1 MRFGQF
7 KLVNYIPIYNGLGLH
22 EISIDF
28 TKCKYNKV
36 IIKGK
41 NGSGKSTIRAALK
54 PKPDKASLFIPGL
67 PAMKYLEI
75 IDNDV
80 LYQIKFVH
88 GVNKKGERESAKA
101 YIIKIVLSTGDIQD
115 LNPNGNI
122 SSYNDIIYSELGIDS
137 NFEILSSLSTEEK
150 GLAYK
155 TPSERKKYVSTIVN
169 TLEAYN
175 DIYKNIT
182 KRANTYS
189 SLIKSLSAKIN
200 NIGNV
205 ESLTASL
212 NDIETRLK
220 SLNMQKEGLITDYTS
235 FKSKIEVLDPNNDI
249 QNNYNNIYS
258 GLVDIN
264 KKINHIND
272 ILTNLESK
280 LNPKQLKDWN
290 CENMSNLN
298 KDLINSTTISIHKYE
313 NDIQSLLL
321 ERDEQYKT
329 ITKKTEKLNSLQVDN
344 NYRDLEIAI
353 KQSKAKLQEYENIFQ
368 GLDISK
374 LNLSSNEFIL
384 GLNSLLE
391 IKNIIDSFNSDIQDR
406 DILRIA
412 IDNIRNGI
420 CPSISDINNQLD
432 IYNHELESS
441 KIEYSKYS
449 TLMKVKQKLELK
461 PSNCSNCECAF
472 IKDAIEA
479 NRQEPEKNI
488 ALLED
493 KINILERNIS
503 ETELLLHNTEDVLS
517 VMNQLNVICRSVKNY
532 SNIFDKLPIRNIFCN
547 RDTVLDMILNGYS
560 FNEINTLYK
569 FIDYANII
577 DEYKNEKDKL
587 YKYEID
593 YKIYESKNEVINDIL
608 SDIEDMNKKL
618 DIVKNK
624 INESNET
631 LMILKSNLMEYEN
644 IQRIID
650 NYLMYQSNK
659 DELIKDKS
667 ILIDKYNKISSD
679 IKTIKDCISNL
690 DLYSKKIEDIDKEI
704 NPLVKD
710 RDTIKHGLIMLQE
723 YYDELNMYKSKYEKI
738 EVIKKYSSPN
748 KGIQTLFINMYMNTT
763 LKLAN
768 ELIQIIF
775 NGDYVILPYVINDNE
790 FRIPVGR
797 NGIANDDISSLSTAE
812 VSMISM
818 IISFVL
824 MHQSASKYNIASLD
838 EIDGGLDNHNRIKF
852 VYLIDQIM
860 RILGMEQLILISHNN
875 ELNMN
880 DCDVII
886 LKTYDDDEYTQGN
899 IIYRY

>member
-7 KLVNYIPIYNGLGLH
+7 KLVNYIPIYNGLGLN

-75 IDNDV
+75 IDNDII
-80 LYQIKFVH
+80 YQIKFVH

-101 YIIKIVLSTGDIQD
+101 YIVKNILSTGDVQE

-137 NFEILSSLSTEEK
+137 NFDVLSSLSTEEK

-189 SLIKSLSAKIN
+189 SLMKSLTAKIN
-200 NIGNV
+200 NIGNI
-205 ESLTASL
+205 ESLTANL
-212 NDIETRLK
+212 GDIETRLK
-220 SLNMQKEGLITDYTS
+220 ALNMEKDKLVTDYSS
-235 FKSKIEVLDPNNDI
+235 FKSKVELLDPNNDI
-249 QNNYNNIYS
+249 QNNYNDIYA

-272 ILTNLESK
+272 ILSKIEDK
-280 LNPKQLKDWN
+280 LNPTHLKDWN
-290 CENMSNLN
+290 CENMFVLN
-298 KDLINSTTISIHKYE
+298 KDLINKTTISIHSYE

-321 ERDEQYKT
+321 ERDEQFKS
-329 ITKKTEKLNSLQVDN
+329 ITKKNEKLNSLQSDN
-344 NYRDLEIAI
+344 NYMDLKLAI
-353 KQSKAKLQEYENIFQ
+353 KQSRAKLQEYENIFK
-368 GLDISK
+368 GLDISN
-374 LNLSSNEFIL
+374 LNLSSSEFIL

-391 IKNIIDSFNSDIQDR
+391 IKNIIDSFNSGLQDR
-406 DILRIA
+406 DILKNA
-412 IDNIRNGI
+412 IDYIRNGVNLNI
-420 CPSISDINNQLD
+420 TDINNQLD
-432 IYNHELESS
+432 IYNHELENS
-441 KIEYSKYS
+441 KIAYSKYE
-449 TLMKVKQKLELK
+449 TLLKVKQKLSLK
-461 PSNCSNCECAF
+461 PSNCVNHECAF

-479 NRQEPEKNI
+479 DKEEPEKNI
-488 ALLED
+488 TILQNNIVDLED
-493 KINILERNIS
+493 KIYK
-503 ETELLLHNTEDVLS
+503 TEVLLHNTEDIMS
-517 VMNQLNVICRSVKNY
+517 IMNQLNVICRSIKNY
-532 SNIFDKLPIRNIFCN
+532 SNIFNKLPIRNIFCN
-547 RDTVLDMILNGYS
+547 RDTVLDMILNGYP
-560 FNEINTLYK
+560 FNEIDTLYK
-569 FIDYANII
+569 FIDYSNII
-577 DEYKNEKDKL
+577 DEYKNEKDRL

-608 SDIEDMNKKL
+608 NDIEDMNNKL
-618 DIVKNK
+618 DIIKNK
-624 INESNET
+624 INTSNQE
-631 LMILKSNLMEYEN
+631 LMTLKSNLLEYEN
-644 IQRIID
+644 LQRTID
-650 NYLMYQSNK
+650 NYLMYQSDK
-659 DELIKDKS
+659 DKLIKDKA
-667 ILIDKYNKISSD
+667 ILIDRYNKISSD
-679 IKTIKDCISNL
+679 MKTIKECISNL
-690 DLYSKKIEDIDKEI
+690 DLYSKKIENIDKEI
-704 NPLVKD
+704 SPLMKD

-723 YYDELNMYKSKYEKI
+723 YYDELNTYKSKYEKI

-775 NGDYVILPYVINDNE
+775 NGDYVILPYIINDNE

-860 RILGMEQLILISHNN
+860 SILGMEQIIMISHNN
-875 ELNMN
+875 EMNMN

>member
-7 KLVNYIPIYNGLGLH
+7 KLVNYIPIYNGLGLN

-75 IDNDV
+75 IDNDII
-80 LYQIKFVH
+80 YQIKFVH

-101 YIIKIVLSTGDIQD
+101 YIVKNILSTGDVQE

-137 NFEILSSLSTEEK
+137 NFDVLSSLSTEEK

-189 SLIKSLSAKIN
+189 SLMKSLTAKIN
-200 NIGNV
+200 NIGNI
-205 ESLTASL
+205 ESLTANL
-212 NDIETRLK
+212 GEIETRLK
-220 SLNMQKEGLITDYTS
+220 ALNMEKDKLVTDYSS
-235 FKSKIEVLDPNNDI
+235 FKSKVELLDPNNDI
-249 QNNYNNIYS
+249 QNNYNDIYA

-272 ILTNLESK
+272 ILTKIEDK
-280 LNPKQLKDWN
+280 LNPTHLKDWN
-290 CENMSNLN
+290 CESMSILN
-298 KDLINSTTISIHKYE
+298 KDLINKATIDIHSYE

-321 ERDEQYKT
+321 ERDEQFKS
-329 ITKKTEKLNSLQVDN
+329 ITKKNEKLNSLQSDN
-344 NYRDLEIAI
+344 NYIDLKLAI
-353 KQSKAKLQEYENIFQ
+353 KQSKAKLQEYENLFQ
-368 GLDISK
+368 GLDISN
-374 LNLSSNEFIL
+374 LNLSSSEFIL

-391 IKNIIDSFNSDIQDR
+391 IKNIIDSFNSELQDR
-406 DILRIA
+406 DILKNA
-412 IDNIRNGI
+412 IDYIRNGVNLNI
-420 CPSISDINNQLD
+420 TDINNQLD
-432 IYNHELESS
+432 IYNHELENS
-441 KIEYSKYS
+441 KIAYSKYE
-449 TLMKVKQKLELK
+449 TLLKVKQKLSLK
-461 PSNCSNCECAF
+461 PSNCVNHECAF

-479 NRQEPEKNI
+479 DKEEPEKNI
-488 ALLED
+488 AILQNNIVDLED
-493 KINILERNIS
+493 KIYK
-503 ETELLLHNTEDVLS
+503 TEVLLHNTENIMS
-517 VMNQLNVICRSVKNY
+517 VMNQLNVICRSIKNY
-532 SNIFDKLPIRNIFCN
+532 SNIFNKLPIRNIFCN
-547 RDTVLDMILNGYS
+547 RDTVLGMILNGYP
-560 FNEINTLYK
+560 FNEIDTLYK
-569 FIDYANII
+569 FIDYSNII
-577 DEYKNEKDKL
+577 DEYKNEKDRL

-608 SDIEDMNKKL
+608 NDIEDMNNKL
-618 DIVKNK
+618 DIIKNK
-624 INESNET
+624 INTSNQE
-631 LMILKSNLMEYEN
+631 LMTLKSNLLEYEN
-644 IQRIID
+644 LQRTID
-650 NYLMYQSNK
+650 NYLIYQSDK
-659 DELIKDKS
+659 DKLIKNKAV
-667 ILIDKYNKISSD
+667 LIDRYNKISSD
-679 IKTIKDCISNL
+679 MKIIKECISNL
-690 DLYSKKIEDIDKEI
+690 DLYSKKIENIDKEI
-704 NPLVKD
+704 NPLMKD

-723 YYDELNMYKSKYEKI
+723 YYDELNTYKSKYEKI

-768 ELIQIIF
+768 DLIQIIF
-775 NGDYVILPYVINDNE
+775 NGDYVILPYIINDNE

-860 RILGMEQLILISHNN
+860 SILGMEQIIMISHNN
-875 ELNMN
+875 EMNMN

>member
-7 KLVNYIPIYNGLGLH
+7 KLVNYIPIYNGLGLN

-75 IDNDV
+75 IDNDII
-80 LYQIKFVH
+80 YQIKFVH

-101 YIIKIVLSTGDIQD
+101 YIVKNILSTGDVQE

-137 NFEILSSLSTEEK
+137 NFDVLSSLSTEEK

-189 SLIKSLSAKIN
+189 SLMKSLTAKIN
-200 NIGNV
+200 NIGNI
-205 ESLTASL
+205 ESLTANL
-212 NDIETRLK
+212 GEIETRLK
-220 SLNMQKEGLITDYTS
+220 ALNMEKDKLVTDYSS
-235 FKSKIEVLDPNNDI
+235 FKSKVELLDPNNDI
-249 QNNYNNIYS
+249 QNNYNDIYA

-272 ILTNLESK
+272 ILTKIEDK
-280 LNPKQLKDWN
+280 LNPTHLKDWN
-290 CENMSNLN
+290 CESMSILN
-298 KDLINSTTISIHKYE
+298 KDLINKATIDIHSYE

-321 ERDEQYKT
+321 ERDEQFKS
-329 ITKKTEKLNSLQVDN
+329 ITKKNEKLNSLQSDN
-344 NYRDLEIAI
+344 NYIDLKLAI
-353 KQSKAKLQEYENIFQ
+353 KQSKAKLQEYENLFQ
-368 GLDISK
+368 GLDISN
-374 LNLSSNEFIL
+374 LNLSSSEFIL

-391 IKNIIDSFNSDIQDR
+391 IKNIIDSFNSELQDR
-406 DILRIA
+406 DILKNA
-412 IDNIRNGI
+412 IDYIRNGVSLNI
-420 CPSISDINNQLD
+420 TDINNQLD
-432 IYNHELESS
+432 IYNHELENS
-441 KIEYSKYS
+441 KISYSKYE
-449 TLMKVKQKLELK
+449 TLLKVKQKLSLK
-461 PSNCSNCECAF
+461 PSNCVNHECAF

-479 NRQEPEKNI
+479 DKEEPEKNI
-488 ALLED
+488 AILQNNIVDLED
-493 KINILERNIS
+493 KIYK
-503 ETELLLHNTEDVLS
+503 TEVLLHNTENIMS
-517 VMNQLNVICRSVKNY
+517 VMNQLNVICRSIKNY
-532 SNIFDKLPIRNIFCN
+532 SNIFNKLPIRNIFCN
-547 RDTVLDMILNGYS
+547 RDTVLDMILNGYP
-560 FNEINTLYK
+560 FNEIDTLYK
-569 FIDYANII
+569 FIDYSNII
-577 DEYKNEKDKL
+577 DEYKNEKDRL

-608 SDIEDMNKKL
+608 NDIEDMNNKL
-618 DIVKNK
+618 DIIKNK
-624 INESNET
+624 INTSNQE
-631 LMILKSNLMEYEN
+631 LMTLKSNLLEYEN
-644 IQRIID
+644 LQRTID
-650 NYLMYQSNK
+650 NYLIYQSDK
-659 DELIKDKS
+659 DKLIKNKAV
-667 ILIDKYNKISSD
+667 LIDRYNKISSD
-679 IKTIKDCISNL
+679 MKIIKECISNL
-690 DLYSKKIEDIDKEI
+690 DLYSKKIENIDKEI
-704 NPLVKD
+704 NPLMKD

-723 YYDELNMYKSKYEKI
+723 YYDELNTYKSKYEKI

-768 ELIQIIF
+768 DLIQIIF
-775 NGDYVILPYVINDNE
+775 NGDYVILPYIINDNE

-860 RILGMEQLILISHNN
+860 SILGMEQIIMISHNN
-875 ELNMN
+875 EMNMN